1 MLRVDNMSELIKSK
15 NRKKKIYAALQII
28 VKLSSLKQ
36 NITMAKDVKT
46 TMKLVVSW
54 SPCPTVS

>member
-15 NRKKKIYAALQII
+15 NRKKIYAALQII

-36 NITMAKDVKT
+36 NITNGQRRKT
-46 TMKLVVSW
+46 TMKPVVSW
-54 SPCPTVS
+54 SPCFTVS